1 MKQLNVQIEDEL
13 MIKLKEKA
21 LKEGKKLRFIIK
33 EMIIKY
39 LNS

>member
-1 MKQLNVQIEDEL
+1 MKQLNVQIDDEL
-13 MIKLKEKA
+13 MVKLKEKA
-21 LKEGKKLRFIIK
+21 IHEGKKLRFIIK